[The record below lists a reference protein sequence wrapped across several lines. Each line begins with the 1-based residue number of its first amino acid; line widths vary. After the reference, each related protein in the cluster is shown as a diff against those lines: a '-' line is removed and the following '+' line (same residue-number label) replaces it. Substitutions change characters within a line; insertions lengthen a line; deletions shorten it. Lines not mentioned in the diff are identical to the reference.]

1 MLRNWWAGVA
11 VGVAAGLAALAG
23 VNAATGEAQGQ
34 SGFTVS
40 PGQLQINQKI
50 SQASVRRSN
59 RALNYLAPVRTQASD
74 ADDDGTDGVKPPVG
88 TGWTGAQIA
97 DGAIGRADLAQEVQR
112 TLPMWITKTGN
123 GPDTV
128 HRSSSPGIALVRIGA
143 GVYRAE
149 FPSDL
154 SGCSWNATLGT
165 DGAPAAGARVRAFLA
180 PVDPRFI
187 IVRTSNVDD
196 SLFVESGFTL
206 HVVC

>member
-1 MLRNWWAGVA
+1 MLRRHRWAGVA
-11 VGVAAGLAALAG
+11 VGVAAGLAAVAG
-23 VNAATGEAQGQ
+23 VSAATGEAQAQ

-40 PGQLQINQKI
+40 AGQLQINQKI

-74 ADDDGTDGVKPPVG
+74 AADDGTDGVKPPVG

-97 DGAIGRADLAQEVQR
+97 DGAIGRAELAQEVQR
-112 TLPMWITKTGN
+112 DLPMWITKTGN

-128 HRSSSPGIALVRIGA
+128 HRASSPDIALVRLGV

-149 FPSDL
+149 FPSSL
-154 SGCSWNATLGT
+154 SACSWSATLGT
-165 DGAPAAGARVRAFLA
+165 DIVAAAARRVRAFLA
-180 PVDPRFI
+180 QFDPRFI
-187 IVRTSNVDD
+187 IVQTSDATD
-196 SLFVESGFTL
+196 TFTESGFTL